1 MSELTVQDQI
11 MERAAKDDAFRQQ
24 VLNNPKQVLA
34 DEYGVS
40 IPANVS
46 VQVLE
51 DTPSNIYL
59 VLPPKAQSGG
69 VQELSDE
76 ELEAVAGGVWVKITY
91 TLICGGSGDNCG

>member
-11 MERAAKDDAFRQQ
+11 MERAVKDETFRQQ

-34 DEYGVS
+34 DEFGVN

-51 DTPSNIYL
+51 DTPSSLYI
-59 VLPPKAQSGG
+59 VLPPKAQTGG
-69 VQELSDE
+69 MQELSDE
-76 ELEAVAGGVWVKITY
+76 ELEAVAGGMWIKITW
-91 TLICGGSGDNCG
+91 TLVCGGSGNES